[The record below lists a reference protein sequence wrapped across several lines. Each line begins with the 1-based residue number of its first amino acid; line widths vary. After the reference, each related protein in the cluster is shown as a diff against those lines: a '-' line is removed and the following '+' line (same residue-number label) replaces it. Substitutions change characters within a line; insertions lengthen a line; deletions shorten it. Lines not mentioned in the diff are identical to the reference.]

1 MDMFQQ
7 SVMTPMS
14 NFAIGSYMATTGS
27 IAHGTKII
35 HLGKFVR
42 EEYFDNIL
50 KYKVFSYECAD
61 VVKRNFKF
69 FGDPT

>member
-1 MDMFQQ
+1 MDMFQH

-14 NFAIGSYMATTGS
+14 NFAMGSYMATTGT

-42 EEYFDNIL
+42 EEYFDHIL
-50 KYKVFSYECAD
+50 KYKVISNAYQTF
-61 VVKRNFKF
+61 NF
-69 FGDPT
+69 